1 MNSLDSYFGIHQ
13 NALHVRSAR
22 AQLIAENIANADTP
36 NYKARDID
44 FAAVLKDASQAMSS
58 SGLRV
63 TDRGH
68 IAADDSLFS
77 GFETMYRTPHG
88 ASLDNNTVDSDTE
101 KSEFL
106 RNAVQYQASLK
117 FLDSKI
123 RTLITAINGE

>member
-1 MNSLDSYFGIHQ
+1 MNTLDSYFGIHQ
-13 NALHVRSAR
+13 DALHVRSAR

-44 FAAVLKDASQAMSS
+44 FAAALKDASQNVSS
-58 SGLRV
+58 SGMRV

-68 IAADDSLFS
+68 IATDDSLFA
-77 GFETMYRTPHG
+77 GFETSYRAPRG

-123 RTLITAINGE
+123 RTLISAIKGE

>member
-1 MNSLDSYFGIHQ
+1 MNTLDHYFGIHQ
-13 NALHVRSAR
+13 DALRMRSAR

-44 FAAVLKDASQAMSS
+44 FASVLKATSEGVQSSAMRVTNAGHIGVDDASF
-58 SGLRV
+58 G
-63 TDRGH
+63 
-68 IAADDSLFS
+68 
-77 GFETMYRTPHG
+77 GFETTYRTPHG
-88 ASLDNNTVDSDTE
+88 ASLDNNTVDSDAE

-123 RTLITAINGE
+123 RTLISAIKGE